1 MAQPDWLSF
10 LPSWL
15 WAYDYP
21 HNVLGEGVPIAGCVG
36 KYCYKLAQPV
46 FPTPPI
52 YETLMSLIIFGILW
66 LLRKKLTIPGQL
78 FAIYLVFNG
87 LERGLIEQI
96 RVNNLMSFL
105 GMQITQAQLISTILV
120 LAGIVLFVFLT
131 YFNKSNKLTYES

>member
-1 MAQPDWLSF
+1 M
-10 LPSWL
+10 
-15 WAYDYP
+15 
-21 HNVLGEGVPIAGCVG
+21 
-36 KYCYKLAQPV
+36 
-46 FPTPPI
+46 FPTPI